1 MPKPSIAQ
9 TLLVM
14 MRTFSA
20 RLRVLTRSSIGL
32 RSRTRARACEGL
44 GAAHR
49 SLAAEAGDTLLEV
62 LVSALLLGLIVVG
75 TFSGL
80 NSANRATSIDRSRS
94 QADALAEHAE
104 EQLRSEPIKR
114 LVELTESHPLEE
126 HVEENHAKYTIVSTA
141 QYISD
146 ATSTSSC
153 TSSSAKADYI
163 QTTSKVSTPL
173 IGAGKSVEENGIISP
188 PAGSA
193 LIVQVGESGTPL
205 QGAKVLATGP
215 SPASTPYELET
226 SANGC
231 AILAV
236 PPGEYNIYVSKTSYV
251 DPNGYENTHEDSST
265 TRSVYIPAENT
276 SKVGYNLG
284 LASTLQVKFI
294 EGSAATPTEGD
305 SFVAFNTGMTK
316 PRPFPI
322 PFTPGSYGTTVPS
335 TPTIFPFKTKYAI
348 YAGTCEADLPS
359 ANGVPLVAAEE
370 QEVAP
375 GSTKPVT
382 VRLGPVNI
390 RVMSG
395 YSSAFQGE
403 EIGGATGYT
412 NDTGCG
418 VKRTFTTNSTAPIG
432 AMPHPGLPFGKYMM
446 CVGATI
452 AGVEKKWETTS
463 PFENNSIVG
472 PLSTNWTNGKT
483 NGSGIAIIYLG
494 LKPTGSPS
502 GAGTVSLG
510 HC

>member
-20 RLRVLTRSSIGL
+20 RLRVLGRSSIGL
-32 RSRTRARACEGL
+32 RSRARARACEEL

-62 LVSALLLGLIVVG
+62 IVSALLLGLSVVG

-126 HVEENHAKYTIVSTA
+126 TVKENGSVYKIVSTA

-163 QTTSKVSTPL
+163 QTSSKVSSPL

-188 PAGSA
+188 PADSA
-193 LIVQVGESGTPL
+193 LIVQVTESGTPL
-205 QGAKVLATGP
+205 QGAKVVATGP
-215 SPASTPYELET
+215 SPASTNYELET

-236 PPGEYNIYVSKTSYV
+236 PPGEYNINASKSGYV

-284 LASTLQVKFI
+284 LAGTLQVKFI

-305 SFVAFNTGMTK
+305 SFVAFNTGMSTFISFPK
-316 PRPFPI
+316 PP
-322 PFTPGSYGTTVPS
+322 TPGSYSTTITS
-335 TPTIFPFKTKYAI
+335 PTKIFPFKTKYAI
-348 YAGTCEADLPS
+348 YAGSCEADLPS
-359 ANGVPLVAAEE
+359 ANGVSPVESEE
-370 QEVAP
+370 KEVTP
-375 GSTKPVT
+375 GSTIATT

-395 YSSAFQGE
+395 YSSAFAGE

-432 AMPHPGLPFGKYMM
+432 AMPHPSLPFGKYTM

-463 PFENNSIVG
+463 PLENNSIKG
-472 PLSTNWTNGKT
+472 PESTSWTNGKT
-483 NGSGIAIIYLG
+483 SGGVATIYLG
-494 LKPTGSPS
+494 LKPSGTPS
-502 GAGTVSLG
+502 GAGKVESG

>member
-1 MPKPSIAQ
+1 MPKTSVAQ
-9 TLLVM
+9 HPLVM
-14 MRTFSA
+14 IRTFSA
-20 RLRVLTRSSIGL
+20 RLRAHGRSSIG
-32 RSRTRARACEGL
+32 R
-44 GAAHR
+44 R

-126 HVEENHAKYTIVSTA
+126 HVEENGAKYTIVSTA

-193 LIVQVGESGTPL
+193 LIVQVTESGAPL
-205 QGAKVLATGP
+205 QGAKVVATGP
-215 SPASTPYELET
+215 APATTTHELET
-226 SANGC
+226 STNGC

-236 PPGEYNIYVSKTSYV
+236 PPGEYEINASKTGYV
-251 DPNGYENTHEDSST
+251 DPNGYPNTYNDESGSV

-284 LASTLQVKFI
+284 LAGTLAVKFI
-294 EGSAATPTEGD
+294 EGSSATPTEGD

-316 PRPFPI
+316 PRPFPET
-322 PFTPGSYGTTVPS
+322 FTPGSYSATITSP
-335 TPTIFPFKTKYAI
+335 PTIFPFKTKYTI
-348 YAGTCEADLPS
+348 HAGTCEADLPS
-359 ANGVPLVAAEE
+359 ANGVPPVESEE
-370 QEVAP
+370 KEVTP
-375 GSTKPVT
+375 GSTIATT
-382 VRLGPVNI
+382 VRLAPVRI
-390 RVMSG
+390 KVMSG
-395 YSSAFQGE
+395 YSGAHEGE
-403 EIGGATGYT
+403 PVETATGST
-412 NDTGCG
+412 TDGCG
-418 VKRTFTTNSTAPIG
+418 AKRSFTSTPLG
-432 AMPHPGLPFGKYMM
+432 ALPHPGLPFGKYSM
-446 CVGATI
+446 CVGAKI
-452 AGVEKKWETTS
+452 GVTEKKWETISTS
-463 PFENNSIVG
+463 PLENNGING
-472 PLSTNWTNGKT
+472 PTSTTWTNGKT
-483 NGSGIAIIYLG
+483 NVSGIATIYLG
-494 LKPTGSPS
+494 LAPSGTPS
-502 GAGTVSLG
+502 GAGTVSEG

>member
-1 MPKPSIAQ
+1 MH
-9 TLLVM
+9 
-14 MRTFSA
+14 
-20 RLRVLTRSSIGL
+20 RLRPT
-32 RSRTRARACEGL
+32 
-44 GAAHR
+44 HR

-62 LVSALLLGLIVVG
+62 IVSALLLGLIVVG

-80 NSANRATSIDRSRS
+80 NSTNRATSIDRSRS

-126 HVEENHAKYTIVSTA
+126 TVEENHAKYTIVSTA

-146 ATSTSSC
+146 ATATSSC

-163 QTTSKVSTPL
+163 QTTSKVTTPL
-173 IGAGKSVEENGIISP
+173 IGAGKSVEETGVISP

-193 LIVQVGESGTPL
+193 LIVQVGESGVPL
-205 QGAKVLATGP
+205 QGAKVVASGP

-231 AILAV
+231 AILAL
-236 PPGEYNIYVSKTSYV
+236 PPGEYNINASKSGYV

-284 LASTLQVKFI
+284 LAGTLQVKFI

-316 PRPFPI
+316 PRPFG
-322 PFTPGSYGTTVPS
+322 TSGTYGTTVTSSPAL
-335 TPTIFPFKTKYAI
+335 TIFPFKTKYAI

-370 QEVAP
+370 QEVTP
-375 GSTKPVT
+375 GSTKATT

-390 RVMSG
+390 KVMSG
-395 YSSAFQGE
+395 YSSGAFAGE

-432 AMPHPGLPFGKYMM
+432 AMPHPGLPFGKYTM

-463 PFENNSIVG
+463 PFENNSIKG
-472 PLSTNWTNGKT
+472 PESTNWTNGKT
-483 NGSGIAIIYLG
+483 SGGVATIYLG
-494 LKPTGSPS
+494 LKPSGTPS
-502 GAGTVSLG
+502 GAGKVESG

>member
-1 MPKPSIAQ
+1 MI
-9 TLLVM
+9 
-14 MRTFSA
+14 RTFSS
-20 RLRVLTRSSIGL
+20 RLRVLGRSSIGL
-32 RSRTRARACEGL
+32 RSRARARACEEL

-62 LVSALLLGLIVVG
+62 IVSALLLGLIVVG

-80 NSANRATSIDRSRS
+80 NSTNRATSIDRSRS

-104 EQLRSEPIKR
+104 EQLRGEPTKR
-114 LVELTESHPLEE
+114 LTELTESHPLEE
-126 HVEENHAKYTIVSTA
+126 TVKENGSVYKIVSTA

-163 QTTSKVSTPL
+163 QTTSKVSSPL

-193 LIVQVGESGTPL
+193 LIAQVTESGTPL
-205 QGAKVLATGP
+205 QGAEVVATGP
-215 SPASTPYELET
+215 SPASTNYELET
-226 SANGC
+226 SVNGC

-236 PPGEYNIYVSKTSYV
+236 PPGEYNINVSKSGYV
-251 DPNGYENTHEDSST
+251 DPNGYPYTHEDEGGSV

-284 LASTLQVKFI
+284 LAGTLQVKFI
-294 EGSAATPTEGD
+294 EGSSATPTEGD

-322 PFTPGSYGTTVPS
+322 PFTPGSYSTTVTSPR
-335 TPTIFPFKTKYAI
+335 TIFPFKTKYTV

-359 ANGVPLVAAEE
+359 ANGVPPVASEE
-370 QEVAP
+370 PEVAP
-375 GSTKPVT
+375 GSTTAAT

-390 RVMSG
+390 KVMSG
-395 YSSAFQGE
+395 FSSGASQGE
-403 EIGGATGYT
+403 AIGGATGYT
-412 NDTGCG
+412 NDTGCA

-432 AMPHPGLPFGKYMM
+432 AMPHPGLPFGKYTM

-452 AGVEKKWETTS
+452 AGVEKKWEGE
-463 PFENNSIVG
+463 FANGVNG
-472 PLSTNWTNGKT
+472 PSSTPWTNGGT
-483 NGSGIAIIYLG
+483 SGGIATIYLG
-494 LKPTGSPS
+494 LKPSGSPV
-502 GAGTVSLG
+502 GAGTVESG